1 MLDDDV
7 FHRQLVA
14 SSKLPKFVEL
24 LKFKGLSEGVKV
36 LAVVSEVGAK
46 ELVVA
51 LPHGLRA
58 HVVAAEASDLLAE
71 RLQMNAKAGPRQ
83 QQPVPALA
91 DLFTV
96 GQQLHATVTNLSD
109 GDGKRPRKRIDLS
122 LRLRHANK
130 DHGYTLELGVKGL
143 TGFMR
148 KKDCK
153 EKVVPGM
160 MLDAMVATFSLDPA
174 VLSSVVT
181 KQWDGLTL
189 ESLQVGALVQ
199 ARITNVLKD
208 GLVVA
213 FLTFFSGTIDK
224 FHLTQQLAAEDWA
237 TKYSAGQK
245 LLARILFVDPLTKR
259 VGLTLAKHLLE
270 QVPAALPTLG
280 SVYDSVIRR
289 VDPSVGLLLEL
300 PGKKKNTS
308 LAGFAHV
315 SNIKDTVIKKLEK
328 EYKPNQVIK
337 ARVIGQRPVD
347 GIAVLSTKP
356 DVVEQQL
363 LSHADVKVGDMVKGT
378 VASVEEYGLLVKLT
392 ASIKGVCPTMHMS
405 ESGSVGAHSK
415 FKVGQKVSARVLSCD
430 PAARKV
436 TLTLKKQLL
445 KMELPAITCL
455 ADAKAGTRA
464 YGVPGED
471 PKECFREGQSVRP
484 RVVTVDAATKRVF
497 LTLRSKT
504 DGDSETAVASALG
517 SLHPGDLV
525 QGEVERLEVDERGTI
540 GVKLVVGSA
549 GSTVRGLLPAAH
561 LSDHPAGAAA
571 LGARLAVGSQLGE
584 LVVLELQPGRGT
596 ALVSRKAS
604 LRGAATSLPS
614 ALEDL
619 AEGAIHPGYVASVT
633 ADAVYVRFLARLTAR
648 AGLSQL
654 ADTFVSDPQQH
665 FQPGQSVRAQVVQ
678 IDVAHGKFG
687 VTLKPSLTAS
697 KDKPPAGVPVHEL
710 KDYGVVCDLNG
721 HEDLLGL
728 VAHHQAADEL
738 TPGQQIAGR
747 VLDVNKQDGILDLTL
762 KPKLCKQPKKA
773 AKAAKALPLG
783 EKVEGV
789 VELIKPDYVVVSLP
803 DAHGALGFVPAKDYN
818 LHLIDAHKHFS
829 LGQKLSATVSCQASP
844 ETGGRLLLHLPLHT
858 SPDTTPRS
866 NAKGG
871 RIQSGGVLNG
881 QVANVHAMHA
891 MVKLGDNLP
900 QARLHISQIWDTDAN
915 AEADSNPLDEASGGA
930 ARGDSGGRGHGVL
943 EVSMRPADVAGA
955 KARRKPKVLGYADLR
970 PGTCLRGFSQEIVGD
985 HLWVALGPNIRGR
998 LDLLDCGAEPEELAG
1013 AARLYKPGTPL
1024 RVHVVGVTGEGRRQ
1038 HVDLSLREPGA
1049 AAAGTPPLAAG
1060 QLVVARVVAVQPD
1073 TGLQVQLPRGLD
1085 CEDIITDAN
1094 TSVVGKKQECRCKG
1108 CWRARLCGRVLA
1120 VDAEGH
1126 ADLSLRR
1133 SVGGW
1138 WDGCEADVGAP
1149 AAAGEAP
1156 PELTAAALAAGDDV
1170 KGYVRAVTAKGM
1182 FVNLSRRLQGRVKLS
1197 HLSDGFV
1204 DDPKAAF
1211 PAGSLV
1217 AGRVLGV
1224 EGGRVELTLKSP
1236 GAGGSRNA
1244 LVDLEG
1250 LEVGQTVL
1258 GKVKRVEKFGV
1269 FVQLDRSTAA
1279 GLAHIS
1285 SWTMVHEADFDEE
1298 AEALM
1303 DSEEEEEDAMED
1315 AAAGI
1320 DDAEWASEI
1329 SDETGGGAGDTFM
1342 SDSLSAAADMGWG
1355 EVVLGSRT
1363 APAREPG
1370 GQEAR
1375 GPGARGGGRRA
1386 ELARLEGGAAPASK
1400 EAFEQAVMASPN

>member
-1 MLDDDV
+1 
-7 FHRQLVA
+7 
-14 SSKLPKFVEL
+14 
-24 LKFKGLSEGVKV
+24 
-36 LAVVSEVGAK
+36 
-46 ELVVA
+46 
-51 LPHGLRA
+51 
-58 HVVAAEASDLLAE
+58 
-71 RLQMNAKAGPRQ
+71 
-83 QQPVPALA
+83 
-91 DLFTV
+91 
-96 GQQLHATVTNLSD
+96 
-109 GDGKRPRKRIDLS
+109 
-122 LRLRHANK
+122 
-130 DHGYTLELGVKGL
+130 
-143 TGFMR
+143 MR
-148 KKDCK
+148 
-153 EKVVPGM
+153 
-160 MLDAMVATFSLDPA
+160 
-174 VLSSVVT
+174 
-181 KQWDGLTL
+181 
-189 ESLQVGALVQ
+189 
-199 ARITNVLKD
+199 
-208 GLVVA
+208 
-213 FLTFFSGTIDK
+213 
-224 FHLTQQLAAEDWA
+224 
-237 TKYSAGQK
+237 
-245 LLARILFVDPLTKR
+245 
-259 VGLTLAKHLLE
+259 
-270 QVPAALPTLG
+270 
-280 SVYDSVIRR
+280 
-289 VDPSVGLLLEL
+289 
-300 PGKKKNTS
+300 
-308 LAGFAHV
+308 
-315 SNIKDTVIKKLEK
+315 
-328 EYKPNQVIK
+328 
-337 ARVIGQRPVD
+337 
-347 GIAVLSTKP
+347 
-356 DVVEQQL
+356 
-363 LSHADVKVGDMVKGT
+363 
-378 VASVEEYGLLVKLT
+378 
-392 ASIKGVCPTMHMS
+392 
-405 ESGSVGAHSK
+405 
-415 FKVGQKVSARVLSCD
+415 
-430 PAARKV
+430 
-436 TLTLKKQLL
+436 
-445 KMELPAITCL
+445 
-455 ADAKAGTRA
+455 
-464 YGVPGED
+464 
-471 PKECFREGQSVRP
+471 
-484 RVVTVDAATKRVF
+484 
-497 LTLRSKT
+497 LTLRPL
-504 DGDSETAVASALG
+504 AVN
-517 SLHPGDLV
+517 V
-525 QGEVERLEVDERGTI
+525 Q
-540 GVKLVVGSA
+540 LVVGSA

-561 LSDHPAGAAA
+561 LFGPPAGAAA

-614 ALEDL
+614 PWKML

-697 KDKPPAGVPVHEL
+697 KDSRLLASLFADYEAADALSAPEGEPVDWASAFAIGSAVDGQVHEL

-915 AEADSNPLDEASGGA
+915 AEADSNPLDELVEGQPVEVAVLGNLQTA
-930 ARGDSGGRGHGVL
+930 AGRGHGVL

-1073 TGLQVQLPRGLD
+1073 TGLQVQLAGGVRGRVAVT
-1085 CEDIITDAN
+1085 DIHD
-1094 TSVVGKKQECRCKG
+1094 VYVKQPLEGLLAGTFVR
-1108 CWRARLCGRVLA
+1108 GRVLA

-1285 SWTMVHEADFDEE
+1285 ELDDGFMKDVKQAYQPGQAVRAKVLRLDRATCRLSLGLKPSYFDGQPEATGGAEAAGAADFDEE

-1303 DSEEEEEDAMED
+1303 DSEEEEEEEDAMEVDESDGEASEGDEDGDDGEGSSDGED

-1320 DDAEWASEI
+1320 DDAEWASEV
-1329 SDETGGGAGDTFM
+1329 SDEDAAAGPGDTFM

-1355 EVVLGSRT
+1355 EVVLGEQDGAGAGPGGEEGEEGQPGEGASKKTKAAKKRE
-1363 APAREPG
+1363 ARER
-1370 GQEAR
+1370 EA
-1375 GPGARGGGRRA
+1375 AVRRA

-1400 EAFEQAVMASPN
+1400 EAFEQAVMASPNSSYVWIKFVAFLLSLGEADAARAVAERALSTIGQREESERFNVWVAYINMENLYGEPPEEAVMELLQRALQYTNQKRLYLAALGIFQRTERTALCDQVLKAVCRKFGESAKVWLRAYSYHIECGKPDAAKRALDRGLTSLPNRKHIKVLRQVGILEFKSGDAERARSIFENVLRNYPKRLDLWSVYLDQEIRLGDLQRCRSLFERVTYLQLPPKKMKFFFKRYLDFEKSHGTAATVAHVKQRAMEFVEGIKAGE